1 MKAVT
6 KNSFEQDVIKE
17 KKVVLVDVWAPWCG
31 PCRGMMPYVEAI
43 AEETRWTRPIFWK
56 GRDDFGV
63 YYVIQATGNKDILKN
78 AWVSYIIHRGQRK
91 DQGGADMAWEA
102 GKYREIF
109 VINSDCMIYTKLAE
123 AMGGGGHPHA
133 SGFKVEDGR
142 SFEDV
147 KTKCQETAAALLAE
161 YAPPDDDTPVVHSF

>member
-1 MKAVT
+1 MIHYFRPDGQYGIEPCTYGTCWGVH
-6 KNSFEQDVIKE
+6 
-17 KKVVLVDVWAPWCG
+17 VWG
-31 PCRGMMPYVEAI
+31 EAI

-123 AMGGGGHPHA
+123 AMV
-133 SGFKVEDGR
+133 SRNRLRNDCKET
-142 SFEDV
+142 V
-147 KTKCQETAAALLAE
+147 K
-161 YAPPDDDTPVVHSF
+161 Y